1 MGDLAFWEARQFAPA
16 DGWQHAED
24 RRSPFERDR
33 DRIIHSGAFR
43 RLAGK
48 TQVFGVGDADF
59 YRTRLTHSLECA
71 QIGRSLGRRFFP
83 DAPPLWEAVE
93 SACLAHDLGHPP
105 FGHNGEDELDEQ
117 LRPAGLGFEGNAQ
130 TLRVLLRLEVRSDE
144 HPGLNLTRG
153 TLASSVKYPFAR
165 ATGQGTTKKKYVYD
179 EDFALVADWMLAGA
193 PAPGAVPFTCELMDL
208 ADDIAYSTHD
218 VEDGVRARFITP
230 LELRDPR
237 VIGAVTEM
245 ASRSCEVHGV
255 AIDEAAVREV
265 LGQVLARL
273 DPDTA
278 YQSGAARKRVG
289 RHLISSMV
297 NEVGASPRAGAD
309 AGDPL
314 WGRTLVVPDDVRRQ
328 CEVLKQLSRACVMQD
343 ARVTT
348 IRHKGREI
356 VRRLFVAFRDNAL
369 TAGKGRYDLF
379 PLHRR
384 AMLGGASSD
393 EARIRM
399 VADYVAGMTDSFA
412 TRLYA
417 RLFLPQI
424 GTLFDAL

>member
-1 MGDLAFWEARQFAPA
+1 MGDLAYWEARQYAPK
-16 DGWQHAED
+16 DGWQHADD

-43 RLAGK
+43 RLQGK

-71 QIGRSLGRRFFP
+71 QIGRSLGRRFFADP
-83 DAPPLWEAVE
+83 RLWEAVE

-105 FGHNGEDELDEQ
+105 FGHNGEDELDEL

-153 TLASSVKYPFAR
+153 ALASMVKYPFAR
-165 ATGQGTTKKKYVYD
+165 SSGKPKYVYD
-179 EDFALVADWMLAGA
+179 EDAELVSGWLLEAA
-193 PAPGAVPFTCELMDL
+193 PEPGQVPFTCELMDL

-218 VEDGVRARFITP
+218 VEDGIRARFITP

-237 VIGAVTEM
+237 VIAAVTELST
-245 ASRSCEVHGV
+245 ASCRTHGV
-255 AIDEAAVREV
+255 AIDEPAVRE
-265 LGQVLARL
+265 LLAQVLARL
-273 DPDTA
+273 DPDTG

-297 NEVGASPRAGAD
+297 NEVRAETRPGAD
-309 AGDPL
+309 PADPL

-369 TAGKGRYDLF
+369 LPGKARYDLF

-384 AMLGGASSD
+384 AMLAAATSD
-393 EARIRM
+393 QARLRM